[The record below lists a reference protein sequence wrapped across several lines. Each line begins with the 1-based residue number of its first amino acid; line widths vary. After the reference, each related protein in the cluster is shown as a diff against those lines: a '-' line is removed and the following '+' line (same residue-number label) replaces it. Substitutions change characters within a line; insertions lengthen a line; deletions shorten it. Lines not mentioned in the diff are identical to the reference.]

1 MRAWQ
6 AFGSPGVLGRRVSEG
21 MVKAVARE
29 ASCGQM
35 LRGPSVR
42 LRNVVFRKYLHG
54 WIQEKVDQ

>member
-1 MRAWQ
+1 
-6 AFGSPGVLGRRVSEG
+6 